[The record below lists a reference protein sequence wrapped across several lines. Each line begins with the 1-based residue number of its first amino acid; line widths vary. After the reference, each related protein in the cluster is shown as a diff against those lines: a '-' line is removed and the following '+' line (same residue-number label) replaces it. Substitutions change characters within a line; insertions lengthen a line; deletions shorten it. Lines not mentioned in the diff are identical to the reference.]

1 MKAIRE
7 TNSHLVEWK
16 GRWEYELRSNGDIIG
31 MLHFKENQINK
42 AVAESAEGSWSFRK
56 KWFPFDK
63 VLLYQGHTD
72 TEIAVLRTK
81 LAADKS
87 SLEFPDG
94 HLFYWKPTNVWRNKC
109 TFTDAFGENLL
120 HFDRNSSPISA
131 LAAPKGHSIG
141 KVEITRFGYY
151 MYELPL
157 LLLLGC
163 YLMIIDSI

>member
-7 TNSHLVEWK
+7 TNSQVVEWK

-31 MLHFKENQINK
+31 ILHFKENQVTR
-42 AVAESAEGSWSFRK
+42 AVAESAEGSWRFRK

-63 VLLYQGHTD
+63 VILFQGDTD
-72 TEIAVLRTK
+72 TEVGVLRTK
-81 LAADKS
+81 LAGDKS

-109 TFTDAFGENLL
+109 TFTDAFGEHLL
-120 HFDRNSSPISA
+120 HFKRNSNPISV
-131 LAAPKGHSIG
+131 LAAPKGHSTG
-141 KVEITRFGYY
+141 KVEITRFGFY

-163 YLMIIDSI
+163 YLMVIDSI